1 MKEMDASQKKKL
13 AIVIGIGAVLW
24 FLPHPEAITPIAWH
38 LFAVF
43 AATIAGFILQ
53 PMPIGAVAFIGV
65 TAGALLGVI
74 SVKTAISGYGNSTI
88 WLIVCAFLLAR
99 AFIKSGLGS
108 RIAYLIIKAI
118 GKSSLTLGYAITLS
132 DFVISPA
139 TPSSTA
145 RAGGIIYPIIRS
157 LSSALHSEPN
167 DGTARKFGAYI
178 MQIEYQANA
187 ITCAMFMTA
196 MAGNPM
202 SVELA
207 AKTIGV
213 EITWSEWALAAAVPG
228 VISLIVMPYLLYK
241 LYPPEIHEMPHAKKM
256 AVEALEKMGPMSY
269 MEKVVLVVFVG
280 ALALWA
286 TSSLTHMNATGV
298 GMLAVTVLLL
308 TNVLT
313 WQDVLQEKG
322 AWNTMFWMGSL
333 IALAG
338 ALSSSGFIKVVAGM
352 AGSAIASA
360 GLSWL
365 TAFILLALIY
375 VYSHYA
381 FASVSAHIGAMYA
394 AFLAVAVAVGT
405 PPLLAAIAFASLSNL
420 MIPLTHYGGG
430 AAPILYGAGYV
441 PQGKWWQL
449 GFIMVT
455 VYMVIWLGIGSFW
468 WHVIGLW

>member
-1 MKEMDASQKKKL
+1 MDASQKKKL
-13 AIVIGIGAVLW
+13 VGVILLGAVIW
-24 FLPHPEAITPIAWH
+24 FLPHPDAITPIAWH

-53 PMPIGAVAFIGV
+53 PLPIGAVAFIGV
-65 TAGALLGVI
+65 SVAALLGVV
-74 SVKTAISGYGNSTI
+74 SVKVAISGYGNSTI
-88 WLIVCAFLLAR
+88 WLIICAFLLAR

-157 LSSALHSEPN
+157 LSSALHSEPD

-202 SVELA
+202 AVELA

-213 EITWSEWALAAAVPG
+213 EITWSAWATAAIVPG
-228 VISLIVMPYLLYK
+228 LLSLLLMPYLLYK
-241 LYPPEIHEMPHAKKM
+241 LYPPEIHEMPHAKQM
-256 AVEALEKMGPMSY
+256 AVEALAKMGPMSW
-269 MEKVVLVVFVG
+269 MEKVVLAVFVG
-280 ALALWA
+280 SLVLWA

-322 AWNTMFWMGSL
+322 AWNTMFWMGFL

-338 ALSSSGFIKVVAGM
+338 ALSSSGFIKVVADM
-352 AGSAIASA
+352 AGAAIQSA

-365 TAFILLALIY
+365 AAFIILVLIY

-381 FASVSAHIGAMYA
+381 FASVSAYIGAMYA
-394 AFLAVAVAVGT
+394 AFFAVAVAVGT
-405 PPLLAAIAFASLSNL
+405 PPLLAAISFAALSNI

-441 PQGKWWQL
+441 PQGTWWKL
-449 GFIMVT
+449 GFIIVT
-455 VYMVIWLGIGSFW
+455 VNLVIWLGIGSLW
-468 WHVIGLW
+468 WHLIGLW

>member
-1 MKEMDASQKKKL
+1 MDASQKKKL

>member
-1 MKEMDASQKKKL
+1 MDASQKKKL
-13 AIVIGIGAVLW
+13 AGVILLGAVIC
-24 FLPHPEAITPIAWH
+24 FLPHPDAITPIAWH

-53 PMPIGAVAFIGV
+53 PLPIGAVAFIGV
-65 TAGALLGVI
+65 SVAALLGVV
-74 SVKTAISGYGNSTI
+74 SVKVAISGYGNSTI

-157 LSSALHSEPN
+157 LSSALHSEPD

-202 SVELA
+202 AVELA
-207 AKTIGV
+207 AKTIGI
-213 EITWSEWALAAAVPG
+213 EITWSAWATAAIVPG
-228 VISLIVMPYLLYK
+228 LLSLLLMPYLLYK
-241 LYPPEIHEMPHAKKM
+241 LYPPEIHEMPHAKQM
-256 AVEALEKMGPMSY
+256 AVEALEKMGPMSW
-269 MEKVVLVVFVG
+269 MEKVVLAVFIGSLV
-280 ALALWA
+280 LWG

-338 ALSSSGFIKVVAGM
+338 ALSSSGFIKVVADM
-352 AGSAIASA
+352 AGAAIQSA

-365 TAFILLALIY
+365 AAFIILVIIY

-405 PPLLAAIAFASLSNL
+405 PPLLAAISFAALSNI

-441 PQGKWWQL
+441 PQGTWWKL
-449 GFIMVT
+449 GFIIVT
-455 VYMVIWLGIGSFW
+455 VNLVIWLGIGSLW
-468 WHVIGLW
+468 WHLIGLW

>member
-1 MKEMDASQKKKL
+1 MDASQRKKL

-394 AFLAVAVAVGT
+394 AFLAVVVAVGT

-455 VYMVIWLGIGSFW
+455 VYMIIWLGIGSFW

>member
-1 MKEMDASQKKKL
+1 MDASQKKKL

-145 RAGGIIYPIIRS
+145 RPGGIIYPIIRS

-455 VYMVIWLGIGSFW
+455 VYMIIWLGIGSFW

>member
-1 MKEMDASQKKKL
+1 MNMDPKKFRRL
-13 AIVIGIGAVLW
+13 LIAIAIGLVIW
-24 FLPHPEAITPIAWH
+24 FCPHPDAIKPIAWH

-53 PMPIGAVAFIGV
+53 PFPIGAVAFIGV
-65 TAGALLGVI
+65 TVAALTGVV
-74 SVKTAISGYGNSTI
+74 SVKVAISGYGNSTI
-88 WLIVCAFLLAR
+88 WLIICAFLLAR
-99 AFIKSGLGS
+99 AFIKSGLGR

-145 RAGGIIYPIIRS
+145 RAGGILYPIIRS
-157 LSSALHSEPN
+157 LSSALGSEPN
-167 DGTARKFGAYI
+167 DGTGRKFGAYI

-202 SVELA
+202 AVELA

-213 EITWSEWALAAAVPG
+213 EITWSAWALAAIVPG
-228 VISLIVMPYLLYK
+228 AISLIVMPYLLYK
-241 LYPPEIHEMPHAKKM
+241 LYTPEIHEMPTAKAM
-256 AVEALEKMGPMSY
+256 AIEELNKMGPMTR
-269 MEKVVLVVFVG
+269 MEKIVAFVFVG
-280 ALALWA
+280 SLALWA
-286 TSSLTHMNATGV
+286 TSSITHMNATGV
-298 GMLAVTVLLL
+298 GMLAVAILIL

-313 WQDVLQEKG
+313 WKDVLKEEG

-338 ALSSSGFIKVVAGM
+338 ALSSSGFIKTVAGM
-352 AGSAIASA
+352 AGAAIQSA

-365 TAFILLALIY
+365 AAFMILVVIY

-394 AFLAVAVAVGT
+394 AFLAVSVAVGT
-405 PPLLAAIAFASLSNL
+405 PPLLAAIAFAALSNI

-441 PQGKWWQL
+441 PQGTWWKL

-455 VYMVIWLGIGSFW
+455 VNLVIWLGIGSFW

>member
-1 MKEMDASQKKKL
+1 MDANQKKKL
-13 AIVIGIGAVLW
+13 AGVILLGAVIW
-24 FLPHPEAITPIAWH
+24 FLPHPDAITPIAWH

-53 PMPIGAVAFIGV
+53 PLPIGAVAFIGV
-65 TAGALLGVI
+65 SVAALLGVV
-74 SVKTAISGYGNSTI
+74 SVKVAISGYGNSTI

-157 LSSALHSEPN
+157 LSTALHSEPD

-196 MAGNPM
+196 MAGHPM
-202 SVELA
+202 AVELA

-213 EITWSEWALAAAVPG
+213 EITWSAWAMAAIVPG
-228 VISLIVMPYLLYK
+228 LISLLLMPYLLYK
-241 LYPPEIHEMPHAKKM
+241 LYPPEIHEMPHAKQM
-256 AVEALEKMGPMSY
+256 AVEALEKMGPMSW
-269 MEKVVLVVFVG
+269 MEKIVLAVFVG
-280 ALALWA
+280 SLALWA

-338 ALSSSGFIKVVAGM
+338 ALSSSGFIKVVADM
-352 AGSAIASA
+352 AGAAIQSA
-360 GLSWL
+360 GMSWL
-365 TAFILLALIY
+365 MAFIILVLIY

-405 PPLLAAIAFASLSNL
+405 PPLLAAISFAALSNI

-441 PQGKWWQL
+441 PQGTWWKL
-449 GFIMVT
+449 GFIIVT
-455 VYMVIWLGIGSFW
+455 VNLVIWLGIGSLW

>member
-1 MKEMDASQKKKL
+1 MDASQKKKL
-13 AIVIGIGAVLW
+13 VGVILLGAVIW
-24 FLPHPEAITPIAWH
+24 FLPHPDAITPIAWH

-53 PMPIGAVAFIGV
+53 PLPIGAVAFIGV
-65 TAGALLGVI
+65 SVTALLGVV
-74 SVKTAISGYGNSTI
+74 SVKVAISGYGNSTI
-88 WLIVCAFLLAR
+88 WLIICAFLLAR

-157 LSSALHSEPN
+157 LSSALHSEPD

-202 SVELA
+202 AVELA

-213 EITWSEWALAAAVPG
+213 EITWSAWATAAIVPG
-228 VISLIVMPYLLYK
+228 LFSLLLMPYLLYK
-241 LYPPEIHEMPHAKKM
+241 LYPPEIHEMPHAKQM
-256 AVEALEKMGPMSY
+256 AVEALAKMGPMSW
-269 MEKVVLVVFVG
+269 MEKVVLAVFVG
-280 ALALWA
+280 SLVLWA

-338 ALSSSGFIKVVAGM
+338 ALSSSGFIKVVADM
-352 AGSAIASA
+352 AGAAIQSA

-365 TAFILLALIY
+365 AAFIILVLIY

-394 AFLAVAVAVGT
+394 AFFAVAVAVGT
-405 PPLLAAIAFASLSNL
+405 PPLLAAISFAALSNI
-420 MIPLTHYGGG
+420 MIPLPHYGGG

-441 PQGKWWQL
+441 PQGTWWKL
-449 GFIMVT
+449 GFIIVT
-455 VYMVIWLGIGSFW
+455 VNLVIWLGIGSLW
-468 WHVIGLW
+468 WHLIGLW

>member
-1 MKEMDASQKKKL
+1 MDASQKKKL
-13 AIVIGIGAVLW
+13 VGVILLGAVIW
-24 FLPHPEAITPIAWH
+24 FLPHPDAITPIAWH

-53 PMPIGAVAFIGV
+53 PLPIGAVAFIGV
-65 TAGALLGVI
+65 SVAALLGVV
-74 SVKTAISGYGNSTI
+74 SVKVAISGYGNSTI

-157 LSSALHSEPN
+157 LSSALHSEPD

-202 SVELA
+202 AVELA

-213 EITWSEWALAAAVPG
+213 EITWSAWATAAIVPG
-228 VISLIVMPYLLYK
+228 LLSLLLMPYLLYK
-241 LYPPEIHEMPHAKKM
+241 LYPPEIHEMPHAKQM
-256 AVEALEKMGPMSY
+256 AVEALEKMEPMSW
-269 MEKVVLVVFVG
+269 MEKVVLAVFVG
-280 ALALWA
+280 SLALWA

-338 ALSSSGFIKVVAGM
+338 ALSSSGFIKVVADM
-352 AGSAIASA
+352 AGAAIQSA

-365 TAFILLALIY
+365 AAFIILVLIY

-405 PPLLAAIAFASLSNL
+405 PPLLAAISFAALSNI

-441 PQGKWWQL
+441 PQGTWWKL
-449 GFIMVT
+449 GFIIVT
-455 VYMVIWLGIGSFW
+455 VNLVIWLGIGSLW

>member
-1 MKEMDASQKKKL
+1 MDASQKKKL
-13 AIVIGIGAVLW
+13 VGVILLGAVIW
-24 FLPHPEAITPIAWH
+24 FLPHPDAITPIAWH

-53 PMPIGAVAFIGV
+53 PLPIGAVAFIGV
-65 TAGALLGVI
+65 SVAALLGVV
-74 SVKTAISGYGNSTI
+74 SVKVAISGYGNSTI

-157 LSSALHSEPN
+157 LSSALHSEPD

-202 SVELA
+202 AVELA

-213 EITWSEWALAAAVPG
+213 EITWSAWATAAIVPG
-228 VISLIVMPYLLYK
+228 LLPLLLMPYLLYK
-241 LYPPEIHEMPHAKKM
+241 LYPPEIHEMPHAKQM
-256 AVEALEKMGPMSY
+256 AVEALEKMGPMSW
-269 MEKVVLVVFVG
+269 MEKVVLAVFVG
-280 ALALWA
+280 SLALWA

-338 ALSSSGFIKVVAGM
+338 ALSSSGFIKVVADM
-352 AGSAIASA
+352 AGAAIQSA

-365 TAFILLALIY
+365 TAFIILVLIY

-405 PPLLAAIAFASLSNL
+405 PPLLAAISFAALSNI

-441 PQGKWWQL
+441 PQGTWWKL
-449 GFIMVT
+449 GFIIVT
-455 VYMVIWLGIGSFW
+455 VNLVIWLGIGSLW

>member
-1 MKEMDASQKKKL
+1 MDASQKKKL
-13 AIVIGIGAVLW
+13 VGVILLGAVIW
-24 FLPHPEAITPIAWH
+24 FLPHPDAITPIAWH

-53 PMPIGAVAFIGV
+53 PLPIGAVAFIGV
-65 TAGALLGVI
+65 SVTALLGVV
-74 SVKTAISGYGNSTI
+74 SVKVAISGYGNSTI
-88 WLIVCAFLLAR
+88 WLIICAFLLAR

-157 LSSALHSEPN
+157 LSSALHSEPD

-202 SVELA
+202 AVELA

-213 EITWSEWALAAAVPG
+213 EITWSAWTTAAIVPG
-228 VISLIVMPYLLYK
+228 LFSLLLMPYLLYK
-241 LYPPEIHEMPHAKKM
+241 LYPPEIHEMPHAKQM
-256 AVEALEKMGPMSY
+256 AVEALAKMGPMSW
-269 MEKVVLVVFVG
+269 MEKVVLAVFVG
-280 ALALWA
+280 SLVLWA

-338 ALSSSGFIKVVAGM
+338 ALSSSGFIKVVADM
-352 AGSAIASA
+352 AGAAIQSA

-365 TAFILLALIY
+365 AAFIILVLIY

-394 AFLAVAVAVGT
+394 AFFAVAVAVGT
-405 PPLLAAIAFASLSNL
+405 PPLLAAISFAALSNI

-441 PQGKWWQL
+441 PQGTWWKL
-449 GFIMVT
+449 GFIIVT
-455 VYMVIWLGIGSFW
+455 VNLVIWLGIGSLW
-468 WHVIGLW
+468 WHLIGLW

>member
-313 WQDVLQEKG
+313 WQNVLQEKG

>member
-1 MKEMDASQKKKL
+1 MDASQKKKL
-13 AIVIGIGAVLW
+13 VGVILLGAVIW
-24 FLPHPEAITPIAWH
+24 FLPHPDAITPIAWH

-53 PMPIGAVAFIGV
+53 PLPIGAVAFIGV
-65 TAGALLGVI
+65 SVAALMGVV
-74 SVKTAISGYGNSTI
+74 SVKVAISGYGNSTI

-157 LSSALHSEPN
+157 LSSALHSEPD

-202 SVELA
+202 AVELA

-213 EITWSEWALAAAVPG
+213 EITWSAWATAAIVPG
-228 VISLIVMPYLLYK
+228 LLSLLLMPYLLYK
-241 LYPPEIHEMPHAKKM
+241 LYPPEIHEMPHAKQM
-256 AVEALEKMGPMSY
+256 AVEALEKMGPMSW
-269 MEKVVLVVFVG
+269 MEKVVLAVFVG
-280 ALALWA
+280 SLALWA

-338 ALSSSGFIKVVAGM
+338 ALSSSGFIKVVADM
-352 AGSAIASA
+352 AGAAIQSA

-365 TAFILLALIY
+365 AAFIILVLIY

-405 PPLLAAIAFASLSNL
+405 PPLLAAISFAALSNI

-441 PQGKWWQL
+441 PQGTWWKL
-449 GFIMVT
+449 GFIIVT
-455 VYMVIWLGIGSFW
+455 VNLVIWLGIGSLW

>member
-1 MKEMDASQKKKL
+1 MDASQKKKL

-213 EITWSEWALAAAVPG
+213 EITWSEWALVAAVPG

-455 VYMVIWLGIGSFW
+455 VYMIIWLGIGSFW

>member
-1 MKEMDASQKKKL
+1 MDASQKKKL
-13 AIVIGIGAVLW
+13 VGVILLGAVIW
-24 FLPHPEAITPIAWH
+24 FLPHPDAITPIAWH

-53 PMPIGAVAFIGV
+53 PLPIGAVAFIGV
-65 TAGALLGVI
+65 SVAALLGVV
-74 SVKTAISGYGNSTI
+74 SVKVAISGYGNSTI
-88 WLIVCAFLLAR
+88 WLIICAFLLAR

-157 LSSALHSEPN
+157 LSSALHSEPD

-202 SVELA
+202 AVELA

-213 EITWSEWALAAAVPG
+213 EITWSAWATAAIVPG
-228 VISLIVMPYLLYK
+228 LLSLLLMPYLLYK
-241 LYPPEIHEMPHAKKM
+241 LYPPEIHEMPHAKQM
-256 AVEALEKMGPMSY
+256 AVEALAKMGPMSW
-269 MEKVVLVVFVG
+269 MEKVVLAVFVG
-280 ALALWA
+280 SLVLWA

-322 AWNTMFWMGSL
+322 AWNTMFWMGFL

-338 ALSSSGFIKVVAGM
+338 ALSSSGFIKVVADM
-352 AGSAIASA
+352 AGAAIQSA

-365 TAFILLALIY
+365 AAFIILVLIY

-394 AFLAVAVAVGT
+394 AFFAVAVAVGT
-405 PPLLAAIAFASLSNL
+405 PPLLAAISFAALPNI

-441 PQGKWWQL
+441 PQGTWWKL
-449 GFIMVT
+449 GFIIVT
-455 VYMVIWLGIGSFW
+455 VNLVIWLGIGSLW
-468 WHVIGLW
+468 WHLIGLW

>member
-1 MKEMDASQKKKL
+1 MDASQKKKL
-13 AIVIGIGAVLW
+13 VGIILLGAVIW
-24 FLPHPEAITPIAWH
+24 FLPHPDAITPIAWH

-53 PMPIGAVAFIGV
+53 PLPIGAVAFIGV
-65 TAGALLGVI
+65 SVAALLGVV
-74 SVKTAISGYGNSTI
+74 SVKVAISGYGNSTI
-88 WLIVCAFLLAR
+88 WLIICAFLLAR

-157 LSSALHSEPN
+157 LSSALHSEPD

-202 SVELA
+202 AVELA

-213 EITWSEWALAAAVPG
+213 EITWSAWATAAIVPG
-228 VISLIVMPYLLYK
+228 LLSLLLMPYLLYK
-241 LYPPEIHEMPHAKKM
+241 LYPPEIHEMPHAKQM
-256 AVEALEKMGPMSY
+256 AVEALEKMGPMSW
-269 MEKVVLVVFVG
+269 MEKVVLAVFVG
-280 ALALWA
+280 SLALWA

-338 ALSSSGFIKVVAGM
+338 ALSSSGFIKVVADM
-352 AGSAIASA
+352 AGAAIQSA

-365 TAFILLALIY
+365 AAFIILVLIY

-405 PPLLAAIAFASLSNL
+405 PPLLAAISFAALSNI

-441 PQGKWWQL
+441 PQGTWWKL
-449 GFIMVT
+449 GFIIVT
-455 VYMVIWLGIGSFW
+455 VNLVIWLGIGSLW